1 MRRASTILG
10 IAMLVWGCGGGTASP
25 SGGGAAPSTAT
36 GASAPASAEASAPPV
51 AEASPTPNTGLCAAK
66 TPEEATFTF
75 WTFVDRHATWWQKRA
90 DAWNAANPD
99 KKITLNCS
107 VIAYQQ
113 MHDNLAAAFTAGQ
126 GAPNLVDIEIG
137 KFANFT
143 KGTIHLVD
151 MTAEAQAYV
160 KDLVA
165 SRLAPYQA
173 AGKQYAVDYHLG
185 AVLAFYNKDIL
196 DAAGVD
202 PASIKTWDDYI
213 AAGKKVQ
220 TAKPDVNFSAIDITG
235 VIPIRSLMLEAGG
248 GVYDQGGNLIMNS
261 DANVKALQL
270 AAKMVNEDK
279 IAVPAPGGNN
289 GQPDFFAAM
298 QAGKI
303 ASVWMPEWYMTRF
316 PDNMNTLCGHMVI
329 EPMPT
334 FSGSPFTTTMQGGTG
349 TAVTDQT
356 PADKQQ
362 LAKDFVTWAKLT
374 KDGQESIWTDLGFD
388 PYRPDVYD
396 DAALRK
402 PDPCFSNEITFD
414 VIKGELGNVAPEY
427 TGPAY
432 PQAQDYMANT
442 LINDVI
448 VNKAD
453 PKAAL
458 DTAQQTIASQQ

>member
-1 MRRASTILG
+1 MKRFFSVLITAMM
-10 IAMLVWGCGGGTASP
+10 IAACGGGGTTS
-25 SGGGAAPSTAT
+25 SAPST
-36 GASAPASAEASAPPV
+36 GASAPATSASAPASEPAGSAS
-51 AEASPTPNTGLCAAK
+51 AEPQLCDAASPAD
-66 TPEEATFTF
+66 ATFTF
-75 WTFVDRHATWWQKRA
+75 WTFVDLHAKWWNKRA
-90 DAWNAANPD
+90 KEWTAANPD
-99 KKITLNCS
+99 KPIKLNCS
-107 VIAYQQ
+107 NIPYQQ
-113 MHDNLAAAFTAGQ
+113 MHDNLAAAFTAGS

-151 MTAEAQAYV
+151 MTTEAQAYA

-165 SRLAPYQA
+165 TRLAPYQA
-173 AGKQYAVDYHLG
+173 DGKQYAVDYHLG
-185 AVLAFYNKDIL
+185 AVLAYYNKDIL

-202 PASIKTWDDYI
+202 PAGIKTWDDYI

-220 TAKPDVNFSAIDITG
+220 EKDSSVNFSAIDITG

-248 GVYDQGGNLIMNS
+248 GVYDQSGTLIMNS

-270 AAKMVNEDK
+270 ASKMVNEDK

-289 GQPDFFAAM
+289 GQPEFFAAM

-303 ASVWMPEWYMTRF
+303 ASVWMPQWYMTRF
-316 PDNMNTLCGHMVI
+316 GSNMDSLCGHMVI
-329 EPMPT
+329 EPMPS

-356 PADKQQ
+356 PADKQA
-362 LAKDFVTWAKLT
+362 LAKEFVTWAKLT
-374 KDGQESIWTDLGFD
+374 KEGQASIWTDLGFD

-396 DAALRK
+396 DPALRK
-402 PDPCFSNEITFD
+402 PDPCFSNQITFD

-453 PKAAL
+453 PKEAL
-458 DTAQQTIASQQ
+458 DTAQQTIESQQ

>member
-1 MRRASTILG
+1 MKRLLGVLVIALMIAS
-10 IAMLVWGCGGGTASP
+10 CGGTAT
-25 SGGGAAPSTAT
+25 SGAPST
-36 GASAPASAEASAPPV
+36 GASAAPGESQPAESQAAAETPPPQLCSAAS
-51 AEASPTPNTGLCAAK
+51 
-66 TPEEATFTF
+66 PEEATFTF

-90 DAWNAANPD
+90 DAWNAAFPD

-113 MHDNLAAAFTAGQ
+113 MHDNLAAAFTAGT

-143 KGTIHLVD
+143 KGTIHLAD
-151 MTAEAQAYV
+151 MTAEVQPYV
-160 KDLVA
+160 ADLVA
-165 SRLAPYQA
+165 TRLAPYQA
-173 AGKQYAVDYHLG
+173 GGKQYAVDYHLG

-202 PASIKTWDDYI
+202 PATIKTWDDYI

-220 TAKPDVNFSAIDITG
+220 AAKPDVTFSAIDITG
-235 VIPIRSLMLEAGG
+235 VIPVRSLMLEAGG

-261 DANVKALQL
+261 QANVTALQL
-270 AAKMVNEDK
+270 ASRMVNEDK
-279 IAVPAPGGNN
+279 IAIPAPGGNN

-298 QAGKI
+298 QAGTI
-303 ASVWMPEWYMTRF
+303 ASVWMPQWYMTRF
-316 PDNMNTLCGHMVI
+316 PDNMDSLCGHMVI

-334 FSGSPFTTTMQGGTG
+334 FAGSTNTTTMQGGTG

-374 KDGQESIWTDLGFD
+374 KEGQTSIWTDLGFD
-388 PYRPDVYD
+388 PYRTDVYD
-396 DAALRK
+396 DPALRQ
-402 PDPCFSNEITFD
+402 PDPCFSNQITFD
-414 VIKGELGNVAPEY
+414 VIKSELSGVAPEY

-448 VNKAD
+448 VNKVD
-453 PKAAL
+453 PKEAL
-458 DTAQQTIASQQ
+458 DTAQQTIESQQ